1 LRFGT
6 EHGHHDGALRM
17 GEESPMIGLLIRLL
31 VLCSVVFAVV
41 YGVTRALRVGAI
53 NRESKHVADE
63 IRKLRLAI
71 QREEMDPA
79 DYVVIAARIR
89 KDCKRL
95 GIDAPEL
102 PPHLPPRPPK
112 D

>member
-1 LRFGT
+1 ML
-6 EHGHHDGALRM
+6 
-17 GEESPMIGLLIRLL
+17 GLVIRLL

-41 YGVTRALRVGAI
+41 YGITRALRVNAHS
-53 NRESKHVADE
+53 RESQRVADE
-63 IRKLRLAI
+63 IRALRMAI
-71 QREEMDPA
+71 QAGELDAAEYA
-79 DYVVIAARIR
+79 VIAVRIR

-102 PPHLPPRPPK
+102 PPHLPPRKPK